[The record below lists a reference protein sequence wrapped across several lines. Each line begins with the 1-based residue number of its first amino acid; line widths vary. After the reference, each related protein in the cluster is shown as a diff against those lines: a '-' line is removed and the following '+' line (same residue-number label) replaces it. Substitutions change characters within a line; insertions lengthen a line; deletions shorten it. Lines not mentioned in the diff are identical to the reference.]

1 VKTARLSNTILKAA
15 VALLCAGLAAWALG
29 ACSSSA
35 SPSAS
40 SLVDDTF
47 SSRANIESGQ
57 VNLALALAPNGSAAS
72 SKSLSLRLTG
82 PFQNSAA
89 GKLPRFSLE
98 LDLDAAGH
106 PIQAGATATGS
117 RLFIELAGTWFAAP
131 SSTYRAI
138 EQGYAQATKTASSH
152 KARSAFASLGIEPRR
167 WLAKPSTVGTT
178 AVNGEAVYHVTAGV
192 DTAAFLHDVSRLS
205 QSSGALGTTVP
216 GAAAIS
222 PSAISELAKSIK
234 SAHVDVYTGKS
245 DHLLRRLALV
255 ASLVST
261 PQTQSLLAGAGSAQ
275 VTLDLQLSQIN
286 KAQTISPPSK
296 PRPFSELL
304 PALQQLFGAL
314 QGSAAGASSLGG

>member
-1 VKTARLSNTILKAA
+1 VKTARLSNTIAKAA
-15 VALLCAGLAAWALG
+15 VALLSMGLLSGALAACG
-29 ACSSSA
+29 GGGST
-35 SPSAS
+35 PSAS
-40 SLVDDTF
+40 SLVNDTF

-57 VNLALALAPNGSAAS
+57 VNLALALAPSGASAS

-82 PFQNSAA
+82 PFQSSTA
-89 GKLPRFSLE
+89 GKLPRFSLK
-98 LDLDAAGH
+98 LDLNAAGH

-117 RLFIELAGTWFAAP
+117 QFYVELAGTWFVAP
-131 SSTYRAI
+131 SSTYKAI
-138 EQGYAQATKTASSH
+138 EQGYAQATKAASSG

-178 AVNGEAVYHVTAGV
+178 TVNSEAVYHVTAGV
-192 DTAAFLHDVSRLS
+192 DTTAFLHDVSKLS
-205 QSSGALGTTVP
+205 QSGGALGTSVP

-222 PSAISELAKSIK
+222 PAAISELAKSIS
-234 SAHVDVYTGKS
+234 SAHVDVYTGKG

-261 PQTQSLLAGAGSAQ
+261 PQTQSLLGGAGSAQ
-275 VTLDLQLSQIN
+275 VTFDLGLSQIN
-286 KAQTISPPSK
+286 RSQAISPPSK

-314 QGSAAGASSLGG
+314 QGSTASPLGG